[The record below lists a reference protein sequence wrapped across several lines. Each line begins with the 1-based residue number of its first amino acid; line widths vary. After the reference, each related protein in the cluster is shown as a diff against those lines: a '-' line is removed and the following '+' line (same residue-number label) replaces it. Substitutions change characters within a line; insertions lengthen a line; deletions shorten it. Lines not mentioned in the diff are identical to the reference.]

1 MIITDHAA
9 EQYIKRIKKK
19 IDIDKAKE
27 EIEELF
33 MEAELEKSSAALV
46 IRKIKN
52 GFQGEEYYRN
62 KQWRFIVCKDII
74 ITIEIDKFKDT
85 SLGYMKKKNL

>member
-33 MEAELEKSSAALV
+33 ME
-46 IRKIKN
+46 
-52 GFQGEEYYRN
+52 
-62 KQWRFIVCKDII
+62 
-74 ITIEIDKFKDT
+74 
-85 SLGYMKKKNL
+85 LGQLTGYQMGLSGTY